1 MTMVMRVYDIENDQY
16 IEDLDKLMEISGQDP
31 RKGFEAVAI
40 REGDGTPIIC
50 DKCGNFRYLDPKKY
64 RVKIIYD

>member
-1 MTMVMRVYDIENDQY
+1 MMKMVMRVYDIENDQY

-31 RKGFEAVAI
+31 RNGFEELAI
-40 REGDGTPIIC
+40 QGAPIIC